1 MINSTEDQINE
12 VVIDSAE
19 HISNKIND
27 AIATLDRNIA
37 FVSNCDNKTSIVL
50 TAMGVFLT
58 IILTNDG
65 LVTIFNIVKTCISQ
79 KNFCNI
85 LFLLCFIVSIGVLLF
100 GFYNLCSVLIART
113 KNTAS
118 SNSNIFFSGI
128 IKNGNRV
135 AYRGKFITMTQEE
148 YLDDLISEIYIN
160 AEIATIKYRKYN
172 VGFKCSTIGFIAFV
186 VMLLIG
192 IEYTFIADEEVKLC
206 HFMITEKEKIELSQY

>member
-1 MINSTEDQINE
+1 MFDMVISTKAQNDELVSESSEQIN
-12 VVIDSAE
+12 
-19 HISNKIND
+19 NKIND

-65 LVTIFNIVKTCISQ
+65 VVTIFNIVKTCISQ

-85 LFLLCFIVSIGVLLF
+85 FYLMCFMVSIGVLLF

-113 KNTAS
+113 KNTSPLNS
-118 SNSNIFFSGI
+118 SIFFSGI
-128 IKNGNRV
+128 IKNGNRDL
-135 AYRGKFITMTQEE
+135 YRERFITMTQEE

-160 AEIATIKYRKYN
+160 AEIATVKYKKYN
-172 VGFKCSTIGFIAFV
+172 VGFKCSIIGFIAFV
-186 VMLLIG
+186 LMLLIG
-192 IEYTFIADEEVKLC
+192 LYLYC
-206 HFMITEKEKIELSQY
+206 

>member
-1 MINSTEDQINE
+1 MMISTEVKDNE
-12 VVIDSAE
+12 IVSE
-19 HISNKIND
+19 HSEDISNKIND

-37 FVSNCDNKTSIVL
+37 FVSNWDNKTSIVL

-65 LVTIFNIVKTCISQ
+65 LVTIFYIVKTCISQ

-85 LFLLCFIVSIGVLLF
+85 FYLICSMISIGVLLF

-113 KNTAS
+113 KNTTP
-118 SNSNIFFSGI
+118 SNSSIFFSGI
-128 IKNGNRV
+128 IKNGNRDS
-135 AYRGKFITMTQEE
+135 YREKFITMTQEE

-160 AEIATIKYRKYN
+160 AEIATIKYKKYN
-172 VGFKCSTIGFIAFV
+172 VGFKCSIIGFIAFV

-192 IEYTFIADEEVKLC
+192 IYLYC
-206 HFMITEKEKIELSQY
+206 

>member
-1 MINSTEDQINE
+1 MIISTQDQKNE
-12 VVIDSAE
+12 VVPESSE
-19 HISNKIND
+19 HISTKIND

-65 LVTIFNIVKTCISQ
+65 LDAIFKIVKTCISQ

-85 LFLLCFIVSIGVLLF
+85 LYLMCFIVSLGVLLF

-113 KNTAS
+113 KNTAP
-118 SNSNIFFSGI
+118 SNSSIFFSGI
-128 IKNGNRV
+128 IKNSNRDS
-135 AYRGKFITMTQEE
+135 YHERFITMTQEE

-160 AEIATIKYRKYN
+160 AEIATIKYKKYN
-172 VGFKCSTIGFIAFV
+172 VGFKCLMIGFIVFV
-186 VMLLIG
+186 IMLLIG
-192 IEYTFIADEEVKLC
+192 IYL
-206 HFMITEKEKIELSQY
+206 YR